1 MLPES
6 NARRPSVI
14 AKQAAS
20 SDIHE
25 MVARRA
31 SAVGAF
37 LSIFL
42 FASFALAT
50 EPTLDAPLAREEL
63 SLEAFGAK
71 NPTCLE
77 WNDGCTTC
85 RRDSGGPHCSTP
97 GIACQPKEA
106 VCRASDP

>member
-1 MLPES
+1 
-6 NARRPSVI
+6 VI
-14 AKQAAS
+14 AKQAAL
-20 SDIHE
+20 SDIRE
-25 MVARRA
+25 MVTRRA

-37 LSIFL
+37 LSIVL
-42 FASFALAT
+42 FAGFALAAGLIT
-50 EPTLDAPLAREEL
+50 PTPDEALTREEL

-77 WNDGCTTC
+77 WNDGCATC

-97 GIACQPKEA
+97 GIACQPREA

>member
-1 MLPES
+1 M
-6 NARRPSVI
+6 I
-14 AKQAAS
+14 AKQGVM

-25 MVARRA
+25 MVAHRA

-42 FASFALAT
+42 SASFAPAAGLVSPPAD
-50 EPTLDAPLAREEL
+50 EPIAREEL
-63 SLEAFGAK
+63 SLETFGAK

-77 WNDGCTTC
+77 WNDGCETC
-85 RRDSGGPHCSTP
+85 RKDSGGVHCSTP

-106 VCRASDP
+106 VCRASNP